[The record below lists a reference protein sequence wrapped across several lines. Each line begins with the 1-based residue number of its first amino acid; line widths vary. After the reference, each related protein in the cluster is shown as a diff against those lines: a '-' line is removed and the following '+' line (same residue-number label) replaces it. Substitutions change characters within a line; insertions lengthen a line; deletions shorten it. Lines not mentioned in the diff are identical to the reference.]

1 VTTWKFLH
9 VACMLG
15 AFTIGVGG
23 GTLAH
28 RVVTTGDVAA
38 MRRVLPTWDRV
49 GNLVGIPLFILGL
62 GFGFV
67 TGLTGGFDLTAPW
80 LVISYV
86 LVAGILVH
94 GFAVYDPQLQRLKAA
109 AAASPVEQPSPALAA
124 IISSRRT
131 RVTFRVEVGLW
142 LAVIVTM
149 ITKPLS

>member
-15 AFTIGVGG
+15 AFSIGVGG
-23 GTLAH
+23 GTVAH
-28 RVVTTGDVAA
+28 HVVTTGDVAA
-38 MRRVLPTWDRV
+38 IRRVLPTWDRI
-49 GNLVGIPLFILGL
+49 GNLVGIPLFVLGL

-67 TGLTGGFDLTAPW
+67 TGITGGFDLTAPW
-80 LVISYV
+80 LLISYG
-86 LVAGILVH
+86 LVVGILVH

-109 AAASPVEQPSPALAA
+109 AAASPVEQPSPELAA

-131 RVTFRVEVGLW
+131 RITFRIEVGLW

-149 ITKPLS
+149 VTKPLS